1 MQDARRIRLSAVVY
15 APWMEDDSNG
25 HVSGK
30 KKKRLKCQKRG
41 KNISIELCIL
51 YNWIITR
58 LSLLIAITIEFL
70 EAMMETGLITLRNER
85 A

>member
-15 APWMEDDSNG
+15 APRIVDSNG